1 MKTPARVSLAVF
13 VWIAVLVGSALS
25 PVRCPAQQVP
35 ADRESAYEVIR
46 DVVYGHAGKRPLHLD
61 LYRPKHPKAERLPVV
76 VWLHGGGWRAGSK
89 SSGKAILPRFVR
101 TGRYVGAAVEYRLTT
116 EATWPAQVHDCKAA
130 IRWLRANAARYGID
144 PRRIGVIG
152 GSAGGHLAAL
162 LGTSG
167 GVASLE
173 GECGFPGHSSRVQ
186 AVVDFCGPT
195 DLVSIDQ
202 QKLLPPVRQLLVDFL
217 GGPVKEKRSQA
228 QAASPANYITRDDPP
243 VLIVHG
249 TQDSIV
255 PFQQAELFHRKL
267 KAGGVECYLYRIQG
281 ADHGIGG
288 PHLFQE
294 CLRFFD
300 KCLWGK
306 PSRFEDRTIPKEK
319 Q

>member
-1 MKTPARVSLAVF
+1 MRKPAEIVLVVLFFLVAVFAGPAASLAQQ
-13 VWIAVLVGSALS
+13 A
-25 PVRCPAQQVP
+25 PAKKEVP
-35 ADRESAYEVIR
+35 YEVVR
-46 DVVYGHAGKRPLHLD
+46 DVVYGRAGKRALHLD
-61 LYRPKHPKAERLPVV
+61 LYRPKHPAAEKLPVV
-76 VWLHGGGWRAGSK
+76 VWIHGGGWRAGSK
-89 SSGKAILPRFVR
+89 SSGKAVLPWFVR
-101 TGRYVGAAVEYRLTT
+101 TGRYVGAAVEYRLTP
-116 EATWPAQVHDCKAA
+116 EAIWPAQIHDCKAA
-130 IRWLRANAARYGID
+130 IRWLRSNAARYGID

-173 GECGFPGHSSRVQ
+173 GECGSPGHSSRVQ

-195 DLVSIDQ
+195 DLISIEE

-228 QAASPANYITRDDPP
+228 QAASPANYITPDDPP
-243 VLIVHG
+243 VLLVHG
-249 TQDSIV
+249 TRDSIV

-267 KAGGVECYLYRIQG
+267 KAHGVECYLYRIEG

-288 PHLFQE
+288 PHLFAE

-306 PSRFEDRTIPKEK
+306 PSRFQDRTIPKDK